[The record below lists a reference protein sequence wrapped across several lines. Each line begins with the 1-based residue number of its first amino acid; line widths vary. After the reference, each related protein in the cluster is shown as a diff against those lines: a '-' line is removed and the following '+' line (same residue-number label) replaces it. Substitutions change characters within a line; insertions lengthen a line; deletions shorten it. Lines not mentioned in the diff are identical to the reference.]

1 MQHWAARAVISISVG
16 ACAMTAT
23 ACTSSTPDRSEG
35 RYCTEV
41 GNHLVQLNGPTVH
54 NGDDV
59 AALLTAWRT
68 VADSAPLAIQ
78 TEWDTVI
85 GAMATAASA
94 DPNDPVGLQK
104 VADAARASEPAANR
118 LITYT
123 FQKCGATIG
132 NVAPV
137 ITTPTGSTVEPT
149 VAPTAP
155 APTSAS
161 TPATAPTS
169 AVADATATTAAGVT
183 PTVTVVITTT
193 TAG

>member
-1 MQHWAARAVISISVG
+1 MNHWAARAVLSISVG
-16 ACAMTAT
+16 ALGTAAT
-23 ACTSSTPDRSEG
+23 SCTSAPDRSEG

-41 GNHLVQLNGPTVH
+41 GNHLAQLNQPVLH

-59 AALLTAWRT
+59 TTLLATWRT
-68 VADSAPLAIQ
+68 VADAAPLAIQ

-85 GAMATAASA
+85 GAMATAASTDPA
-94 DPNDPVGLQK
+94 DPVAMQK
-104 VADAARASEPAANR
+104 VADDARASEPAANR
-118 LITYT
+118 LISYT

-149 VAPTAP
+149 VAPTVPVTPAP
-155 APTSAS
+155 APAPAPGSSVPGA
-161 TPATAPTS
+161 TP
-169 AVADATATTAAGVT
+169 TTAGGVT
-183 PTVTVVITTT
+183 PTVTVVVTTT